1 MLWYMLEKAELAV
14 KRLLKEIVVK
24 AHKEKW
30 KNLQFLK
37 EYISSVQQHAGRNKN
52 DTGYIEDSD
61 GNEESAVEQ
70 LERNSALLPSNK
82 ELC

>member
-37 EYISSVQQHAGRNKN
+37 EYISSVQ
-52 DTGYIEDSD
+52 
-61 GNEESAVEQ
+61 
-70 LERNSALLPSNK
+70 
-82 ELC
+82 